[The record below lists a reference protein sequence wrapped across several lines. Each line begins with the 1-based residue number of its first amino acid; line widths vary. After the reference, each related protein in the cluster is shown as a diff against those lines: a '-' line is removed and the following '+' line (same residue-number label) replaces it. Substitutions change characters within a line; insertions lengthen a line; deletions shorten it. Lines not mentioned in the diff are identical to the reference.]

1 MRTDIFIGAV
11 TVAFVVLF
19 HVRSKQLRHE
29 LSTFVEYQLY
39 RYRKQAIS
47 VDRRTTALIVLDPLE
62 VYRNT
67 FTKQQISNMVAL
79 VDSARAAG
87 VPVIVTR
94 WVRTPGYL
102 KDVYDDIGHWSQ
114 FVPTNNEQPLKELSH
129 VSWDLWLNTVY
140 TDAFAPV
147 YENGTRREDV
157 LRTFLE
163 SRGVQTLLVAGTWA
177 EACVAMTS
185 YTASTLQLTPVV
197 AEHTVGGY
205 VRSTLKGIDM
215 NWGHVTSE
223 IHFQ

>member
-1 MRTDIFIGAV
+1 MNRS
-11 TVAFVVLF
+11 VVIVYVVIAIISLLI
-19 HVRSKQLRHE
+19 VLSKQLRDE
-29 LSTFVEYQLY
+29 TSTVVRYKLY
-39 RYRKQAIS
+39 KYRNQTMN
-47 VDRRTTALIVLDPLE
+47 VDRHTSVLIVLDPLE

-94 WVRTPGYL
+94 WIRTRGYL
-102 KDVYDDIGHWSQ
+102 TDVYDDIGHWSQ

-157 LRTFLE
+157 LRTYLE
-163 SRGVQTLLVAGTWA
+163 RQGIKTLVVAGTWA
-177 EACVAMTS
+177 EACIVMTS

-197 AEHTVGGY
+197 AEHSVGGY

-215 NWGHVTSE
+215 NWGHVASE